1 MSEGLMSARSSTAAQ
16 ERTSPV
22 VLVGSPSDS
31 RTAAK
36 PCSITTCLEP
46 SYDR

>member
-22 VLVGSPSDS
+22 VRLGPPSDS
-31 RTAAK
+31 CTAAK
-36 PCSITTCLEP
+36 PCSITRCLEP